1 MASQCTF
8 NGVSLDDP
16 GGRWTVDRE
25 WYLPQGGPGVASLP
39 VEAPAAA
46 LVSADPWDGRYAP
59 EVAVVVSFSGD
70 LSPRDDT
77 WWRLREAVDSWKAG
91 VSVVRRLEKPGPVE
105 APAFLAEVR
114 PLRRVGG
121 GRAAC
126 LLRFRLRDV
135 GMRSVQQVTE
145 MSGIL
150 KFPGSLRPMVEV
162 EAAFQYPKSG
172 CALTCRRCGR
182 SVRWFG
188 EKGDYGYLTV
198 DLSRR
203 LAVLTNW
210 DFSYSGLDVSDG
222 LVVDPLWA
230 LCPGVDGT
238 CQFSI
243 EGKVRARPYYV

>member
-1 MASQCTF
+1 MASQYTF

-25 WYLPQGGPGVASLP
+25 WYLPQGGPGAASLP
-39 VEAPAAA
+39 VEAPGAA

-77 WWRLREAVDSWKAG
+77 WWRLREA
-91 VSVVRRLEKPGPVE
+91 
-105 APAFLAEVR
+105 
-114 PLRRVGG
+114 LRRVGG

-230 LCPGVDGT
+230 LCPGADGT

>member
-1 MASQCTF
+1 MASQYTF

-25 WYLPQGGPGVASLP
+25 WYLPPGGPGAAALP
-39 VEAPAAA
+39 VEAPGAA

-59 EVAVVVSFSGD
+59 EVAVVVSFLGG

-77 WWRLREAVDSWKAG
+77 WW
-91 VSVVRRLEKPGPVE
+91 
-105 APAFLAEVR
+105 
-114 PLRRVGG
+114 
-121 GRAAC
+121 
-126 LLRFRLRDV
+126 
-135 GMRSVQQVTE
+135 
-145 MSGIL
+145 
-150 KFPGSLRPMVEV
+150 
-162 EAAFQYPKSG
+162 
-172 CALTCRRCGR
+172 
-182 SVRWFG
+182 
-188 EKGDYGYLTV
+188 
-198 DLSRR
+198 R